1 MYAFVL
7 IALLAADPAPQAAAP
22 AAPTVSPTPREAAK
36 NFAED
41 VKLLFK
47 VAACGRMDVPL
58 GTIDERA
65 VNGHC
70 ADLQPLIDHY
80 TKFWSENIEPLLAQ
94 IVPREKATTVVY
106 PFGGGDLV
114 TALGTYPNVSDLT
127 TLSLEV
133 VGDVRG
139 FTKLT
144 PAQLKTE
151 LQTAR
156 KNLELLYRVKHSKT
170 DNLGDMTRGGL
181 SGQLVFALTALR
193 LRGYEPVALR
203 YFTVNDQGALDF
215 LSDDDVKQNDAAL
228 AEKKIKE
235 REHTFA
241 FGNAEIEYRRVG
253 ETQTRFFRHMGANLD
268 DEHLAKT
275 PGIMTFLEKKGRVFA
290 MTKAASYLLWWP
302 QFGKV
307 RDYLSKNV
315 DYMIS
320 DSTGLPPD
328 IATQNGFRQYTFGD
342 FAGPYLNDANARVA
356 ELFKDM
362 WKKQPKRPM
371 GFRYGYPDVEK
382 NAHMLVTTKLE
393 WNEPKK

>member
-1 MYAFVL
+1 MQLFVL
-7 IALLAADPAPQAAAP
+7 SALLLTAEPQAA
-22 AAPTVSPTPREAAK
+22 TPRDGAK

-41 VKLLFK
+41 ARLLFK
-47 VAACGRMDVPL
+47 VAACGKLDVPL
-58 GTIDERA
+58 GTIDEKTVA
-65 VNGHC
+65 AHC
-70 ADLQPLIDHY
+70 TQLEPLVEGY
-80 TKFWSENIEPLLAQ
+80 QKFWQENIEGLLSQ
-94 IVPREKATTVVY
+94 IVPRDKAQTVVY

-114 TALGTYPNVSDLT
+114 TALGTYPNVQDLT
-127 TLSLEV
+127 ALSLEI

-139 FTKLT
+139 FQKLPVAT
-144 PAQLKTE
+144 LASE
-151 LQTAR
+151 LATAR

-170 DNLGDMTRGGL
+170 DNMTIMTRGGL

-203 YFTVNDQGALDF
+203 YFDITDEGVLDY
-215 LSDDDVKQNDAAL
+215 LSDADVTAADAQL

-235 REHTFA
+235 REHSQL
-241 FGNAEIEYRRVG
+241 FGNAEIEFRKVG
-253 ETQTRFFRHMGANLD
+253 ETQTRFFRHIGANLD
-268 DEHLAKT
+268 DEHLGKK
-275 PGIMTFLEKKGRVFA
+275 PGPIKFIESKGRVFA

-302 QFGKV
+302 QFSKV

-328 IATQNGFRQYTFGD
+328 VASQAGFRQYTFGD
-342 FAGPYLNDANARVA
+342 FAGPYLGDANARVA
-356 ELFKDM
+356 VQFKDM

-393 WNEPKK
+393 WNEPKH